1 MTKWHSRLGAFL
13 MTICCTLWLVQSAI
27 AEIIV
32 IGETVE
38 TDTRDGTKF
47 YREGDPIPPPATS
60 GLKVGQRLPDNP
72 MLNIPECV
80 TLTVRAGN
88 RFLTLR
94 GPHKGP
100 LRTYRDANVLCNTSI
115 NQSLG
120 ERENVYD
127 RYFHEI
133 CEKQNSCDT
142 TCKAAFQLIGVKG
155 STRLKC

>member
-1 MTKWHSRLGAFL
+1 MTKRHSRLGTFL
-13 MTICCTLWLVQSAI
+13 MTVCCTLWLVQNAI
-27 AEIIV
+27 AEVIV

-38 TDTRDGTKF
+38 MDTRGGIKF
-47 YREGDPIPPPATS
+47 DREGDPIPPPPTS
-60 GLKVGQRLPDNP
+60 GLKVGRRLPDNP
-72 MLNIPECV
+72 ILNIPECV

-88 RFLTLR
+88 RFLTLP
-94 GPHKGP
+94 GPYKGP
-100 LRTYRDANVLCNTSI
+100 LSAYRDANVNCDTSLK
-115 NQSLG
+115 QSLG